1 MLANELIK
9 VLQKMVKEVGDLPVY
24 TSSRNDWDDMEVSG
38 IKRLDEETGD
48 FPDESIPERFF
59 LKT

>member
-9 VLQKMVKEVGDLPVY
+9 VLQKMVKEFGDLPIY

-38 IKRLDEETGD
+38 IKRLDKETGD
-48 FPDESIPERFF
+48 YPDESIPERFF